1 MESFFVLLKSEI
13 FYGFEEKFS
22 TLKEVLRKRLSA
34 TLIITTKKA
43 KVKGGGWV
51 NNLQN
56 HKNASYQVFKNFDM
70 MRFILE
76 RFIVLSCQIK
86 FLSSLIL
93 TLK

>member
-1 MESFFVLLKSEI
+1 MESFFFILKSEI
-13 FYGFEEKFS
+13 FYGFEKGFS
-22 TLKEVLRKRLSA
+22 TLFEETIVHYIDYNNKQR
-34 TLIITTKKA
+34 KA

-56 HKNASYQVFKNFDM
+56 HENASYQVFKNFDM